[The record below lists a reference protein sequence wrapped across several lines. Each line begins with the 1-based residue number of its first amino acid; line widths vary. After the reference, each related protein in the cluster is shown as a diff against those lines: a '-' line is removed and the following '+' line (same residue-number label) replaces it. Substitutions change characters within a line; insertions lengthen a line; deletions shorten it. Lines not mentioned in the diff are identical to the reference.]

1 MKKMKRGIY
10 LAAIFVLMVGCGSQ
24 QENPLLQEWN
34 TPFQTPPFDEIR
46 NDHFMPAFL
55 EGMQIEKAEIE
66 AIIDNEEPPTF
77 KNTIEALEKSGEL
90 LGRTDMVFRCLNG
103 ANTND
108 ELQKISKEVAPL
120 KTRHYDDINLN
131 PELFNKIN
139 QIYANKADLGLIPE
153 QNILLENYYVKF
165 VRMGANLNDKDKEK
179 LRAINEELSGLYV
192 RFRQNHLK
200 ESNAIGL
207 VINKEEDLAGLP
219 ERVVQTAAE
228 MAKARGMEG
237 KWAFSLQKPSFTPF
251 LINSEKRELREIL
264 YKAYINRGNN
274 DDEFD
279 NKRVI
284 SRIASLRVSRAN
296 LLGYKSHAAYTLEKN
311 MAKNQENVYNFLM
324 ELWEPALKR
333 AKIELKDMQAIID
346 AKGLDF
352 KLQGWDWWYYADKVK
367 KAKYELDD
375 ALLRSYFNME
385 NVRIGAFDVTEKLYG
400 ITFIKRDDIQVYH
413 PDVEVFEVLEADGSH
428 LGIFYSDYFPRDGK
442 SSGAW
447 SGSFR
452 SQSNIDENFITPLVY
467 NVGNFAKPTADKP
480 SLMSLGEVGIL
491 FHELGHGLHSLFG
504 NTTYSGSRE
513 VPVDFVELPSQ
524 IMENWA
530 LNPAVLKAYA
540 LHYETGKP
548 IPQELIDKLENA
560 KQFNQGFKV
569 VEYLAASF
577 LDMDWHTL
585 TDTTN
590 QDVTEYENKSLA
602 NIGLIPEI
610 ESRYQSSNF
619 GHIFGGPSYSSGYY
633 SYYWAAVLD
642 ADAFQAFV
650 ETDIYNKEL
659 AESFRTNVLSRSSND
674 MMSQYLKFRGSE
686 PKIEPLIKRLGLN

>member
-1 MKKMKRGIY
+1 MKRGIY

-207 VINKEEDLAGLP
+207 VINKEENLAGLP

-480 SLMSLGEVGIL
+480 SLMSLEEVEIL

-530 LNPAVLKAYA
+530 MDPAVLKAYA

>member
-480 SLMSLGEVGIL
+480 SLMSLEEVEIL